1 MHPAFPLCAHAFL
14 ASKFPMEVRC
24 SRLRVGYFALWLCAA
39 EEPASAL
46 SSSRGLSLRQLRR
59 ISSRMTEGLKDV
71 GLQVSRAILMKFIP
85 HDVAWGVE
93 GLMHKTGL
101 PLPPATAD
109 FFLMDVPEIISTE
122 TTLTIGD
129 TTMAV
134 PQPEFPELIPKTL
147 FYENALHCHIL
158 REMLR
163 DMEVFD
169 ERAILLMGNQGVG
182 KNKLADKL
190 LMLMQRERE
199 YLQLHRDTTVQSLT
213 TAPSLEGGVVQWN
226 DSPLVRAVRNGYVL
240 VVDEADKAPVEV
252 VTILKSLIEDAEM
265 VLSDGKKI
273 VPPGSPLTELDE
285 THPLVANPDVI
296 EMHPRFRMIVL
307 ANRPG
312 YPFLGNDFFREIGDV
327 LSCHIIDNPDKESEL
342 QLLRSYGPDVPEAI
356 LVKLADAFDELRKS
370 NEEGL
375 LAYPYSTREL
385 VAIVKHL
392 QAWPKDGLVYTLD
405 NVLSFDKFDQSLMEN
420 LQGIFHRYAIP
431 VGVGEGQ
438 AIEHVNEPIRL
449 EMPFE
454 AERWALSQLGEPCEV
469 QTLELQHVPFV
480 LRSDIAPVTNEVTGR
495 ITSFSEEVRR
505 FQAPMDGYGTK
516 ASGLAVLPNNSIH
529 VLANASPTPII
540 SSFPAGQ
547 KVCVTT
553 SLQPE
558 DGYRGFGGFGTD
570 TGSAP
575 DICALPRRAVLCAH
589 LPKTGKVVLVD
600 PAVPG
605 ESMLFVSIPGLCP
618 ADSAR
623 GLSARDRPGIAA
635 QRMFTMVQSPV
646 LQSMDML
653 LFFKRGHQELTLIKL
668 EGPHQRT
675 TGSVV
680 SCIAT
685 AMGEDHIGDVSVLSP
700 DLLLISASGNSE
712 VPQGSAV
719 GYVTGMA
726 SGNPQFVR
734 ISRETEAVFLT
745 EQVPVSNA
753 SPTGAGDAMVYSTPG
768 TPLVLTSEN
777 PLSEDGVLSS
787 TMLWAIPT
795 PEPTWEEQQDEMGN
809 KMGHH
814 GETTAACFLPYSGLH
829 VRAQDAI
836 GPDENG
842 AHQPVRLQVVDLQN
856 ASFRSIEVLDAVKG
870 TEDESVSGS
879 GDEKMDTEKLMR
891 RASGRKLFSPSYM
904 RGENLI
910 LWYCCIEVGTTLAL
924 S

>member
-1 MHPAFPLCAHAFL
+1 
-14 ASKFPMEVRC
+14 MEVRC

-134 PQPEFPELIPKTL
+134 PEPEFPELIPKTL

-265 VLSDGKKI
+265 ALSDGKKI
-273 VPPGSPLTELDE
+273 VPPGSPLTELDAA
-285 THPLVANPDVI
+285 HPLVANPDVI

-392 QAWPKDGLVYTLD
+392 QAWPDDGLMYTLD
-405 NVLSFDKFDQSLMEN
+405 NVLSFDKFDHELMDN
-420 LQGIFHRYAIP
+420 LQ
-431 VGVGEGQ
+431 VC
-438 AIEHVNEPIRL
+438 HV
-449 EMPFE
+449 FF
-454 AERWALSQLGEPCEV
+454 G
-469 QTLELQHVPFV
+469 
-480 LRSDIAPVTNEVTGR
+480 
-495 ITSFSEEVRR
+495 
-505 FQAPMDGYGTK
+505 
-516 ASGLAVLPNNSIH
+516 ASL
-529 VLANASPTPII
+529 
-540 SSFPAGQ
+540 
-547 KVCVTT
+547 
-553 SLQPE
+553 
-558 DGYRGFGGFGTD
+558 
-570 TGSAP
+570 
-575 DICALPRRAVLCAH
+575 
-589 LPKTGKVVLVD
+589 
-600 PAVPG
+600 
-605 ESMLFVSIPGLCP
+605 
-618 ADSAR
+618 
-623 GLSARDRPGIAA
+623 
-635 QRMFTMVQSPV
+635 
-646 LQSMDML
+646 
-653 LFFKRGHQELTLIKL
+653 
-668 EGPHQRT
+668 
-675 TGSVV
+675 
-680 SCIAT
+680 
-685 AMGEDHIGDVSVLSP
+685 
-700 DLLLISASGNSE
+700 
-712 VPQGSAV
+712 
-719 GYVTGMA
+719 
-726 SGNPQFVR
+726 
-734 ISRETEAVFLT
+734 
-745 EQVPVSNA
+745 
-753 SPTGAGDAMVYSTPG
+753 
-768 TPLVLTSEN
+768 
-777 PLSEDGVLSS
+777 
-787 TMLWAIPT
+787 
-795 PEPTWEEQQDEMGN
+795 
-809 KMGHH
+809 
-814 GETTAACFLPYSGLH
+814 
-829 VRAQDAI
+829 
-836 GPDENG
+836 
-842 AHQPVRLQVVDLQN
+842 
-856 ASFRSIEVLDAVKG
+856 
-870 TEDESVSGS
+870 
-879 GDEKMDTEKLMR
+879 
-891 RASGRKLFSPSYM
+891 
-904 RGENLI
+904 
-910 LWYCCIEVGTTLAL
+910 
-924 S
+924 